1 MENKFVISFLA
12 NLLFLVEAILPVIVI
27 LVMGFFLWRLIRRK
41 WIDRIFAKL
50 VYEKN
55 PFVRE
60 FYEQVGR
67 SLEEKGNKIVKP
79 LAYVAVILCIAL
91 IFKMLWPYVFYQSHS
106 GDLLLKEELPLM
118 FLYMGLILMGFGGSG
133 SVISSLLFIKET
145 RKFKINNRSIEIY
158 LLSKYFE
165 NTLYM
170 VLGVGLIVGTAFLW
184 FSFLRIL
191 VPVFSYL
198 ESQFTSFG
206 GPKVSFEEMLRIWGI
221 LLTSFRDRFET
232 LCITSFLIIM
242 AGLTVPYMWFKGK
255 RFAKIFL
262 ALFFSGT
269 AFSYFVSFLI
279 EQFVA
284 SDLTWIF
291 VAVWTFS
298 ALITYIVFHLI
309 DTIWVNKIGI
319 CRHCQ
324 AENSIDSNY
333 CSECGH
339 KLILLPKESRAR
351 P

>member
-1 MENKFVISFLA
+1 MF
-12 NLLFLVEAILPVIVI
+12 NLLLLAEIILPIILIIV
-27 LVMGFFLWRLIRRK
+27 LGFFAWRLIRRK

-67 SLEEKGNKIVKP
+67 SLEEKGNKVVRP
-79 LAYVAVILCIAL
+79 LAYIAVILCIAL
-91 IFKMLWPYVFYQSHS
+91 IFKVLWPYVFYESHS
-106 GDLLLKEELPLM
+106 ANLLLEGGLPLV

-145 RKFKINNRSIEIY
+145 KKFRVYSRSIEIY

-165 NTLYM
+165 NILYM
-170 VLGVGLIVGTAFLW
+170 ALGIGLIVGTAFLW
-184 FSFLRIL
+184 FSLL
-191 VPVFSYL
+191 KMSVPVFTYL
-198 ESQFTSFG
+198 ENQFTSFG
-206 GPKVSFEEMLRIWGI
+206 EPRVSFEEILKVWGI

-232 LCITSFLIIM
+232 LCVISFLITM

-269 AFSYFVSFLI
+269 GFSYLVSFLI
-279 EQFVA
+279 EKLVT

-319 CRHCQ
+319 CRYCQ

-351 P
+351 V